1 MAVPYGVVEPLTL
14 AGVQLVT
21 YITSRSTARITP
33 GKIPEVCAPTTT
45 NELVTDD
52 TADCNCTAR
61 SRDELE
67 KTAEDARRALL
78 IARAVDDTITLKSA
92 SFATKRSVVIDI
104 HGRKVMG
111 INIPVLEKKSFRKT
125 VIEREYSIIGVSS
138 RIDETAEAYEKELDL
153 VIGLAETETALRK
166 ISHEIEIT
174 KRRVNA
180 LEEVVIPELKE
191 TGRYIR
197 TTIEE
202 REREDIFRLKKVK
215 KILQKKKEKM

>member
-1 MAVPYGVVEPLTL
+1 VQQCSPTRMELQKINSQVVL
-14 AGVQLVT
+14 AIQGRDLLRQKMDALIQEFFLIMESAT
-21 YITSRSTARITP
+21 
-33 GKIPEVCAPTTT
+33 
-45 NELVTDD
+45 
-52 TADCNCTAR
+52 R

>member
-1 MAVPYGVVEPLTL
+1 MELQKINSQVVL
-14 AGVQLVT
+14 AIQGRDLLRQKMDALIQEFFLIMESAT
-21 YITSRSTARITP
+21 
-33 GKIPEVCAPTTT
+33 
-45 NELVTDD
+45 
-52 TADCNCTAR
+52 R

>member
-1 MAVPYGVVEPLTL
+1 MQQCSPTRMELQKINSQVVL
-14 AGVQLVT
+14 AIQGRDLLRQKMDALIQEFFLIMESAT
-21 YITSRSTARITP
+21 
-33 GKIPEVCAPTTT
+33 
-45 NELVTDD
+45 
-52 TADCNCTAR
+52 R